1 MLKKVITV
9 GLLGGIVLTTWTL
22 LINGVFRFQAN
33 IDMKRIETEY
43 QVYDILKEHITEP
56 GRYIFNPE
64 LTSEGRYPDGEPVF
78 SVLNGGVGH
87 ESAGKFML
95 VGLGVFFLAPIIA
108 TWMLSL
114 ASRRTLSSYPRKVLF
129 FAAIGLLIAIFT
141 DLTNFGIGSYPV
153 KDAIK
158 FASVHF
164 ISWTIVG
171 IVVAARIQPEHTD

>member
-87 ESAGKFML
+87 ESAVNL
-95 VGLGVFFLAPIIA
+95 C
-108 TWMLSL
+108 
-114 ASRRTLSSYPRKVLF
+114 
-129 FAAIGLLIAIFT
+129 
-141 DLTNFGIGSYPV
+141 
-153 KDAIK
+153 
-158 FASVHF
+158 
-164 ISWTIVG
+164 
-171 IVVAARIQPEHTD
+171 